1 MVLMRLQD
9 WVDVEQEGRVEQEGM
24 CEKKALKKRH
34 GVEEQEGR
42 VEKNVEGNVVQ
53 ERINYIIFFNHLGIF
68 IIFLAICSRFF
79 LKL

>member
-1 MVLMRLQD
+1 MMEMMSLVLE
-9 WVDVEQEGRVEQEGM
+9 VERKQKSGR

-34 GVEEQEGR
+34 DGGRQEGR
-42 VEKNVEGNVVQ
+42 VEENVEGNVEGNVVQ
-53 ERINYIIFFNHLGIF
+53 KRINYIIFFNHLGIF